1 MRLVGK
7 DLHQHLGGQ
16 PILKGVS
23 IELREGEMLG
33 LIGPNGAGKTT
44 LLRLI
49 AGILTPPRE
58 KLLANGEPLA
68 DLSQSERGRKIAYL
82 TQEGTAHWPISV
94 GRIVALGRLPH
105 LGTWQ
110 KPGEKDDHV
119 IQRVLNQTGLSGLT
133 DRSFPTLSGG
143 EKARVLLARALTVEP
158 EILLAD
164 EPVAALD
171 PSHQL
176 EMMDLLKMH
185 CRQGGSVVVVLH
197 DLRLASHYCDRLQLL
212 LDGKTL
218 ATGDPKRVLTPGNL
232 EQAYGIRIRENN
244 TSVAEAFAM
253 TWELGN
259 SRQPDS
265 EA

>member
-16 PILKGVS
+16 PILQGVS

-58 KLLANGEPLA
+58 KLLANGKPLA

-94 GRIVALGRLPH
+94 ERIVALGRLPH

-133 DRSFPTLSGG
+133 NRSFPTLSGG
-143 EKARVLLARALTVEP
+143 
-158 EILLAD
+158 
-164 EPVAALD
+164 
-171 PSHQL
+171 
-176 EMMDLLKMH
+176 
-185 CRQGGSVVVVLH
+185 
-197 DLRLASHYCDRLQLL
+197 
-212 LDGKTL
+212 
-218 ATGDPKRVLTPGNL
+218 
-232 EQAYGIRIRENN
+232 
-244 TSVAEAFAM
+244 
-253 TWELGN
+253 
-259 SRQPDS
+259 
-265 EA
+265 

>member
-1 MRLVGK
+1 MKLEAN
-7 DLHQHLGGQ
+7 DLYQSLGGQ

-23 IELREGEMLG
+23 LELHEGEMLG

-49 AGILTPPRE
+49 AGILTPPGE
-58 KLLANGEPLA
+58 NLLADRRPLA
-68 DLSQSERGRKIAYL
+68 DLSQYERARRIAYL
-82 TQEGTAHWPISV
+82 AQEGTAHWPVSV
-94 GRIVALGRLPH
+94 ERIVALGRLPH

-110 KPGEKDDHV
+110 KPGAEDKRV
-119 IQRVLNQTGLSGLT
+119 IQRVLEQTGLSGLT
-133 DRSFPTLSGG
+133 GRSFPTLSGG

-176 EMMDLLKMH
+176 EMMDLLKLH

-197 DLRLASHYCDRLQLL
+197 DLRLAAHYCDRLQLL
-212 LDGKTL
+212 FDGKTL
-218 ATGDPKRVLTPGNL
+218 AAGNPEAVLTAENL
-232 EQAYGIRIRENN
+232 EKAYGIRIREEAF
-244 TSVAEAFAM
+244 SASEAFAM
-253 TWELGN
+253 TWELRDGTEPG
-259 SRQPDS
+259 SGQ
-265 EA
+265 